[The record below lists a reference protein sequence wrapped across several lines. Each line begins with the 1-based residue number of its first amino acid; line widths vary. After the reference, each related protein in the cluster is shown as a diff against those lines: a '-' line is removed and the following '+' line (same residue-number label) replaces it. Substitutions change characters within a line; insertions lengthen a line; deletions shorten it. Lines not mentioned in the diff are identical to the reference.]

1 MLGRAGQ
8 RRPGERLRRSGRSL
22 ALVTAVALA
31 ALACG
36 HSSEPTGP
44 DTVPEAERADHLQ
57 AQKNRVDDP
66 PRLAPMRIAD
76 IIALPTFP
84 RAYSRSDLAQISDL
98 ETRGVTIVG
107 FVARIRRMDDGD
119 YHVQVTE
126 APLGRCLD
134 HDTTDQ
140 LITEVTPGIRDRH
153 PGYTLEALRA
163 LCGTQT
169 EVRLSGWLLY
179 DSPHKGDGGRST
191 PWEIHPVTR
200 VEVCCWRE
208 VG

>member
-1 MLGRAGQ
+1 MRRVGILLWLGRAL
-8 RRPGERLRRSGRSL
+8 PLL
-22 ALVTAVALA
+22 ALAVAA
-31 ALACG
+31 VGCG
-36 HSSEPTGP
+36 HGSETTGP
-44 DTVPEAERADHLQ
+44 DTVPEAERAAHLQ
-57 AQKNRVDDP
+57 AQKDRLDTP
-66 PRLAPMRIAD
+66 PRLAAMRIAE

-98 ETRGVTIVG
+98 EARGVIVTG
-107 FVARIRRMDDGD
+107 FVARTIRKDDGD
-119 YHVQVTE
+119 YHVQITE
-126 APLGRCLD
+126 VPPGRCLD

-153 PGYTLEALRA
+153 PGYTFDALRA
-163 LCGTQT
+163 FCGTDT

-191 PWEIHPVTR
+191 PWEVHPVTR

-208 VG
+208 LG